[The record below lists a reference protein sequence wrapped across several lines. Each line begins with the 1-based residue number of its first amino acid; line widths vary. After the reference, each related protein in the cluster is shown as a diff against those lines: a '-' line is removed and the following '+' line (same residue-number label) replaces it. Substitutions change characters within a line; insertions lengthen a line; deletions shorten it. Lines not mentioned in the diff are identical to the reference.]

1 MKIHE
6 RIQGCVALPAGWHY
20 GSGIGTLPSVAR
32 HVTELANE
40 ALRLGFDSMDCFPGI
55 EGELSLCVYVGEKDH
70 SFQVWADDS
79 VRYWDEADPN
89 SHDET
94 LTLEEATARL
104 RAIRA
109 ALDRLTVANP

>member
-1 MKIHE
+1 MTIHE
-6 RIQGCVALPAGWHY
+6 RITGCVELPAGWHY
-20 GSGIGTLPSVAR
+20 GSGIGTLQSVAR

-40 ALRLGFDSMDCFPGI
+40 ALDCFPGI
-55 EGELSLCVYVGEKDH
+55 EGELSLVVYVGEKDH

-109 ALDRLTVANP
+109 ALERLTGGEK